1 MRSRARINDGGAIVG
16 TATYSGSNTNIASG
30 SHGVLLLPVSV
41 YVQLMKLGSGG
52 FEVLAEAWAYD
63 QISEKDWL
71 EWKWDF
77 LQKFVDSKG
86 ANDAT
91 DDAYTDY
98 LDHKMVKDDKF
109 ATAAAQR
116 LSGIQIYDDEAIISS
131 WLGGGVGFRRVGYMA
146 LKQRHPDLPAFDYQA
161 GADERKQQLQGIE
174 TFLKSKKTVRG
185 KRDVHTGITTGQYLS
200 PTSLNR

>member
-1 MRSRARINDGGAIVG
+1 VKLILLALIFYTAYVGAIVADPPPSAKLKQLRLQLDG
-16 TATYSGSNTNIASG
+16 ASKPA
-30 SHGVLLLPVSV
+30 VADEAQDA
-41 YVQLMKLGSGG
+41 YAQLMKLGPSG

-86 ANDAT
+86 ANDAA

-98 LDHKMVKDDKF
+98 LDRKMVKDDKF

-116 LSGIQIYDDEAIISS
+116 LSGIQIYDDEAIISG
-131 WLGGGVGFRRVGYMA
+131 WLGGGAGSRRVGYMA

-161 GADERKQQLQGIE
+161 DDSVRKKQLQEIE
-174 TFLKSKKTVRG
+174 AFLKSKG
-185 KRDVHTGITTGQYLS
+185 TGT
-200 PTSLNR
+200 

>member
-1 MRSRARINDGGAIVG
+1 MKLISLVLIFCAIAQGAVVADPAGSDKLKHLRLQLDGASTPAVADKAQRAYG
-16 TATYSGSNTNIASG
+16 
-30 SHGVLLLPVSV
+30 
-41 YVQLMKLGSGG
+41 QLMKLGPGG

-77 LQKFVDSKG
+77 LQKYVDSKG
-86 ANDAT
+86 ANNAT

-98 LDHKMVKDDKF
+98 LDRKMVKDDKF

-116 LSGIQIYDDEAIISS
+116 LSGIQIYDDEAIISG

-161 GADERKQQLQGIE
+161 GDGDRKKQLQEIE
-174 TFLKSKKTVRG
+174 AFLKSKKTG
-185 KRDVHTGITTGQYLS
+185 
-200 PTSLNR
+200 P